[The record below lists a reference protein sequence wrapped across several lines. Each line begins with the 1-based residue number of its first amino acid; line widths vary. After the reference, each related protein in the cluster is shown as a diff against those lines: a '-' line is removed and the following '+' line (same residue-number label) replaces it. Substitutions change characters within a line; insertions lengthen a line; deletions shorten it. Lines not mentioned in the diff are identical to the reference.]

1 MLISLK
7 DATLR
12 AARNVGNRLSGRKQR
27 GLVAYLES
35 LATDHPRTFVRLL
48 EKAMRLEPPEKSAD
62 TAPPKSVDEL
72 RQTLRARGLPDHI
85 YAQTDFKKR

>member
-12 AARNVGNRLSGRKQR
+12 AARNVGNKLSGRKQR
-27 GLVAYLES
+27 GVVAYFEM
-35 LATDHPRTFVRLL
+35 LATEHPRVFARML
-48 EKAMRLEPPEKSAD
+48 EKAMREQPESAD
-62 TAPPKSVDEL
+62 SAPLKTVDEL

-85 YAQTDFKKR
+85 YPPGDFARKR

>member
-1 MLISLK
+1 
-7 DATLR
+7 
-12 AARNVGNRLSGRKQR
+12 
-27 GLVAYLES
+27 
-35 LATDHPRTFVRLL
+35 VRLL